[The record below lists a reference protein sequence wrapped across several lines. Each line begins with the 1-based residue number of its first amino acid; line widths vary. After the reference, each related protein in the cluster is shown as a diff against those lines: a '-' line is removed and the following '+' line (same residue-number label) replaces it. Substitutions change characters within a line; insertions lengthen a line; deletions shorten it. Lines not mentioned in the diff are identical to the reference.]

1 MSKRVRL
8 NRIVKLLPALAALF
22 TVACESGTPTASVQ
36 PAAAQIAGKTAY
48 PPRAPELEPE
58 NSALL
63 GANPPPITDN
73 TRTHVYAD
81 LMLHAR
87 RFGTPAVPWDE
98 KAIIGDDGWPVGDFG
113 VFLMTRQAGLAGI
126 PGTYK
131 VSFNGRAKVSA
142 VASKA
147 TIHPALYDPAANLTT
162 VDVDL
167 PEDANQLVLAF
178 TQTGEGIRNL
188 KVIRPGYDAKN
199 PPLFTRAF
207 LEHIARFQTLRFMDW
222 LRTNNNPVKHWAD
235 RTSPTHSHYAS
246 PNGVPWEHIVELANL
261 TSKNI
266 WINIPAGADDD
277 YVLQLARLLK
287 ASLNPR
293 SKIYVEYSNEVWN
306 GQFKQHGTNFDMA
319 EAEVRQN
326 PASPLAYDGKKD
338 RATLGYRR
346 IAQRGKEI
354 SDIFRSVYGDPAMM
368 TTIRPIY
375 AIQVVNTYTTEIG
388 LKFLD
393 AVYGSPSRYF
403 YAMAGAPYFNL
414 GSQQNVETLTTDQV
428 LQAMDSS
435 IKRLPEINRFEKNMA
450 LARWHGLPFIA
461 YEGGSDTF
469 GPGSIE
475 AKKNANLD
483 PRMEAVCNR
492 YINTWYANGGQL
504 IMWFNAGAGNWDTQY
519 GAWELTTDLSL
530 TDTPKIRCVDKSLA
544 GPKPALKGRNTAPGT
559 FSALAYAG
567 NAPPYSDAS
576 RKTLRYLHP
585 RSSLDYLVLAVQSG
599 SYELVLNAASDKAG
613 NQLDIAVDG
622 QSIQTGF
629 ELQANGW
636 DKPIDNHPI
645 SLKLEKGFHTLRITT
660 RRETTGFDLST
671 VTFRSIS
678 SP

>member
-1 MSKRVRL
+1 
-8 NRIVKLLPALAALF
+8 
-22 TVACESGTPTASVQ
+22 
-36 PAAAQIAGKTAY
+36 
-48 PPRAPELEPE
+48 
-58 NSALL
+58 
-63 GANPPPITDN
+63 
-73 TRTHVYAD
+73 
-81 LMLHAR
+81 
-87 RFGTPAVPWDE
+87 
-98 KAIIGDDGWPVGDFG
+98 
-113 VFLMTRQAGLAGI
+113 
-126 PGTYK
+126 
-131 VSFNGRAKVSA
+131 
-142 VASKA
+142 
-147 TIHPALYDPAANLTT
+147 
-162 VDVDL
+162 
-167 PEDANQLVLAF
+167 
-178 TQTGEGIRNL
+178 
-188 KVIRPGYDAKN
+188 
-199 PPLFTRAF
+199 
-207 LEHIARFQTLRFMDW
+207 
-222 LRTNNNPVKHWAD
+222 
-235 RTSPTHSHYAS
+235 
-246 PNGVPWEHIVELANL
+246 
-261 TSKNI
+261 
-266 WINIPAGADDD
+266 
-277 YVLQLARLLK
+277 
-287 ASLNPR
+287 
-293 SKIYVEYSNEVWN
+293 
-306 GQFKQHGTNFDMA
+306 
-319 EAEVRQN
+319 
-326 PASPLAYDGKKD
+326 
-338 RATLGYRR
+338 
-346 IAQRGKEI
+346 
-354 SDIFRSVYGDPAMM
+354 
-368 TTIRPIY
+368 
-375 AIQVVNTYTTEIG
+375 
-388 LKFLD
+388 
-393 AVYGSPSRYF
+393 
-403 YAMAGAPYFNL
+403 MAGAPYFNL